1 MKLKKLQFKR
11 FKDESFGTSVMLTLQ
26 ARTLEL
32 SITFYPSF
40 PHSLVT
46 NTDRTEEEKNRLAT
60 FKEHLF

>member
-1 MKLKKLQFKR
+1 MKVFR
-11 FKDESFGTSVMLTLQ
+11 TSVMLTLQ
-26 ARTLEL
+26 ALTPKP

-60 FKEHLF
+60 FIQHLFNSQQY